1 MGENNIGFLS
11 RRSFEMTGN
20 TYKMKWN
27 WGTGI
32 FIFLVL
38 FLMACAAFI
47 IFAMQQDVNLVHK
60 DYYEKGVNYSEQ
72 MNVNARSKQYFNS
85 IQTQLQNEYLR
96 IDFEPSLAA
105 KIDSG
110 NVLLYRPS
118 NSKQDIYLPL
128 SLSDNS
134 IFISKSKLVA
144 GRYIL
149 KLNWYSGGLKYEID
163 KPVNIQ

>member
-1 MGENNIGFLS
+1 
-11 RRSFEMTGN
+11 
-20 TYKMKWN
+20 MKWN

-38 FLMACAAFI
+38 FLAACTAFI

-60 DYYEKGVNYSEQ
+60 DYYEKGVNYTEQ
-72 MNVNARSKQYFNS
+72 MNTNARSKQYYS
-85 IQTQLQNEYLR
+85 SVQTQLQNEYLR
-96 IDFEPSLAA
+96 VDFEQSLAA

-118 NSKQDIYLPL
+118 NSNQDIIMPL
-128 SLSDNS
+128 SLTDNS
-134 IFISKSKLVA
+134 IFISKSNLVS

-149 KLNWYSGGLKYEID
+149 KLNWFSDGLKYEID

>member
-1 MGENNIGFLS
+1 
-11 RRSFEMTGN
+11 
-20 TYKMKWN
+20 MKWN

-38 FLMACAAFI
+38 FLAACTAFI
-47 IFAMQQDVNLVHK
+47 IFAMRQDVNLVHK
-60 DYYEKGVNYSEQ
+60 DYYEKGVNYTEQ
-72 MNVNARSKQYFNS
+72 MNTNARSKQYYS
-85 IQTQLQNEYLR
+85 SVQTQLQNEYLR
-96 IDFEPSLAA
+96 VDFEQSLAA

-118 NSKQDIYLPL
+118 NSRQDITLPL
-128 SLSDNS
+128 SLTNNS
-134 IFISKSKLVA
+134 IFISKTKLIS

-149 KLNWYSGGLKYEID
+149 KLNWYSDGLKYEID

>member
-1 MGENNIGFLS
+1 
-11 RRSFEMTGN
+11 
-20 TYKMKWN
+20 MKFN

-38 FLMACAAFI
+38 FLLACAAFI
-47 IFAMQQDVNLVHK
+47 IFAISQDVNLVHK

-72 MNVNARSKQYFNS
+72 MNVNARSKQYYSS
-85 IQTQLQNEYLR
+85 IHTQLFNEYLR
-96 IDFEPSLAA
+96 VDFEDSLAL

-118 NSKQDIYLPL
+118 NSRQDIILPL
-128 SLSDNS
+128 NLVENS
-134 IFISKSKLVA
+134 ILISKENLVS

-149 KLNWYSGGLKYEID
+149 KMTWYFDGQKYQVD

>member
-1 MGENNIGFLS
+1 
-11 RRSFEMTGN
+11 
-20 TYKMKWN
+20 MKWN

-38 FLMACAAFI
+38 FLAACTAFI

-72 MNVNARSKQYFNS
+72 MNTNARSKQYYS
-85 IQTQLQNEYLR
+85 SVQTQLQNEYLR
-96 IDFEPSLAA
+96 VDFEQSLAA

-110 NVLLYRPS
+110 NILLYRPS
-118 NSKQDIYLPL
+118 NSNQDITLPL
-128 SLSDNS
+128 SLTDNS
-134 IFISKSKLVA
+134 IFISKSNLVS

-149 KLNWYSGGLKYEID
+149 KLNWFSDGLKYEID

>member
-1 MGENNIGFLS
+1 
-11 RRSFEMTGN
+11 
-20 TYKMKWN
+20 MKFN

-38 FLMACAAFI
+38 FLLACAAFI
-47 IFAMQQDVNLVHK
+47 IFAINQDVNLVHK
-60 DYYEKGVNYSEQ
+60 DYYEEGVNYTDQ
-72 MNVNARSKQYFNS
+72 MNVSARSKQYYGS
-85 IQTQLQNEYLR
+85 IQAQLFNEYLR
-96 IDFEPSLAA
+96 IDLEDSLAS

-118 NSKQDIYLPL
+118 NSRQDISVPL
-128 SLSDNS
+128 NLEENS
-134 IFISKSKLVA
+134 ILISKENLVS

-149 KLNWYSGGLKYEID
+149 KMTWYFDGQKYQVD

>member
-1 MGENNIGFLS
+1 
-11 RRSFEMTGN
+11 
-20 TYKMKWN
+20 MKWN

-38 FLMACAAFI
+38 FLAACTAFI
-47 IFAMQQDVNLVHK
+47 IFAMRQDVNLVHK
-60 DYYEKGVNYSEQ
+60 DYYEKGVNYTEQ
-72 MNVNARSKQYFNS
+72 MNTNARSKQYYS
-85 IQTQLQNEYLR
+85 SVQTQLQNEYLR
-96 IDFEPSLAA
+96 VDFEQSLAA

-118 NSKQDIYLPL
+118 NSNQDIILPL
-128 SLSDNS
+128 SLTDNS
-134 IFISKSKLVA
+134 IFISKSNLVS

-149 KLNWYSGGLKYEID
+149 KLNWFSDGLKYEID